1 MIHVADVGWRY
12 PHADQPSLH
21 DLDLRIEPGQFVIL
35 CGASGSGKSTALRLL
50 NGLIPHFHEE
60 GVLTGTV
67 TVDGLLTATAELDAI
82 GLVTG
87 NVLQHPRRQF
97 FTDSV
102 PEELVFAMENFGFP
116 SEQIRARVGETVDE
130 LAATL
135 SVDQP
140 LRNLSGGQ
148 QQQVAIAAATAH
160 GPRVLLLDEPSSNL
174 SADAVQRLTATLAD
188 LKAQG
193 VTIVVAEHRLR
204 YLEGL
209 ADRVLVLRDGAI
221 DVEWTAAEFRA
232 VPDSELASEGLR
244 GLVNTVRLPV
254 LPAAGA
260 SIAGGV
266 APEDVPTAALELDGV
281 RCRLAGRLVVAID
294 RATFAAGEVTAI
306 RGVNGA
312 GKSTL
317 ARIVTGL
324 QRSAGRVRLDGAELS
339 PRARQRAS
347 AIVMQDVQRQLF
359 TDSVAAE
366 IELAAAG
373 ASPALAP
380 GEVLDALDLGSLAE
394 RHPLSLSGGQQQ
406 RLVVAAVRVAGRR
419 IVIFDE
425 PSSGVDRRHLQSIS
439 DQIRQVAADGAVV
452 LLISHD
458 DDLIAVAADR
468 QLTLVPPSVGEPL
481 TNGPLASSGPRIRSG
496 VNRDLSRPRSRVGA
510 RDDKESPSVGA
521 STEAKESR

>member
-1 MIHVADVGWRY
+1 MLNVADVSWRY
-12 PHADQPSLH
+12 PYADQPSLRE
-21 DLDLRIEPGQFVIL
+21 LGLRIEPGQFVIL

-50 NGLIPHFHEE
+50 NGLIPHFHDE

-67 TVDGLLTATAELDAI
+67 TVDGRLTTDTELDAI

-87 NVLQHPRRQF
+87 TVLQHPRRQF
-97 FTDSV
+97 FTESV
-102 PEELVFAMENFGFP
+102 PEELAFAMENFGCP
-116 SEQIRARVGETVDE
+116 SEQIRTQVGQTVEE
-130 LAATL
+130 LAA
-135 SVDQP
+135 SVPIDQP
-140 LRNLSGGQ
+140 LKTLSGGQ

-160 GPRVLLLDEPSSNL
+160 RPRVLLLDEPSSNL
-174 SADAVQRLTATLAD
+174 SADAVHRLTATLAE

-209 ADRVLVLRDGAI
+209 ADRVIVLRDGAI

-232 VPDSELASEGLR
+232 VPDSELADEGLR
-244 GLVNTVRLPV
+244 GLTSTVLLPT
-254 LPAAGA
+254 LPATGA
-260 SIAGGV
+260 SIAG
-266 APEDVPTAALELDGV
+266 ETESVPGGALELDGI
-281 RCRLAGRLVVAID
+281 RCRLGGRLVVSID
-294 RATFAAGEVTAI
+294 RASFAAGEVTAI

-324 QRSAGRVRLDGAELS
+324 QRSAGRIRLDGQELS
-339 PRARQRAS
+339 QRQRQRAS

-373 ASPALAP
+373 SAP
-380 GEVLDALDLGSLAE
+380 SLDTGEVLTALDLSALAE

-406 RLVVAAVRVAGRR
+406 RLVVAAVRVTGRR
-419 IVIFDE
+419 IVVFDE

-439 DQIRQVAADGAVV
+439 DQIREVATDGAVV

-458 DDLIAVAADR
+458 DDLLALAADR
-468 QLTLVPPSVGEPL
+468 QLTLVPAE
-481 TNGPLASSGPRIRSG
+481 ADR
-496 VNRDLSRPRSRVGA
+496 RPA
-510 RDDKESPSVGA
+510 
-521 STEAKESR
+521 TEEVR